1 MYDHI
6 GLEVKD
12 VGASARFYQAAL
24 APLGHVLA
32 SRRLRT
38 HTSLTGRLT
47 ALAWKGRDAVSDGAA
62 RVKKTLGGPQKSG
75 A

>member
-1 MYDHI
+1 MTSI
-6 GLEVKD
+6 TELVESETK
-12 VGASARFYQAAL
+12 RF
-24 APLGHVLA
+24 PDNVGHVLA

-62 RVKKTLGGPQKSG
+62 LVKKTLSGPQKSG